1 MDSSNDLPDAAR
13 CPNCGTSQIGP
24 WCHAC
29 GQRAPEPLR
38 FSRITRDVLEQITD
52 LGAERGLLYTLRQ
65 LTVRPG
71 QAIRAYVDGRRQP
84 LVNPVK
90 YAFFALTVLA
100 VTVGV
105 TGTDPG
111 QTLGMAERSPVE
123 RQALAISNA
132 LLAYLA
138 FLSMLPVAALQR
150 WLFKGRMAIAENYAF
165 QLFVTGHLAL
175 FDTLAVA
182 IGVME
187 SLHGLAIVTCA
198 HLLYMLFALGGFH
211 QVRGLGLLWR
221 GVAVLAGSFVA
232 LNSLALV
239 FGNLLGWLG
248 VLDALERLLT

>member
-1 MDSSNDLPDAAR
+1 MHSSKDPPDTAR
-13 CPNCGTSQIGP
+13 CPNCGTSRRGP

-52 LGAERGLLYTLRQ
+52 LGAERGLFHTLRQ
-65 LTVRPG
+65 LTIRPG
-71 QAIRAYVDGRRQP
+71 QAIRAYVDGRRKP

-90 YAFFALTVLA
+90 YAFFALTIVA

-111 QTLGMAERSPVE
+111 EALGIVDRSPVE

-175 FDTLAVA
+175 FDTLAIV
-182 IGVME
+182 IGLME
-187 SLHGLAIVTCA
+187 SFPGMVIVICA
-198 HLLYMLFALGGFH
+198 HLLYVLFALGGFH
-211 QVRGLGLLWR
+211 QRRGMGLLWR
-221 GVAVLAGSFVA
+221 GIAVQAGGFIA
-232 LNSLALV
+232 LNGLAWV
-239 FGNLLGWLG
+239 FANLLNWLG
-248 VLDALERLLT
+248 VLDALERLLI